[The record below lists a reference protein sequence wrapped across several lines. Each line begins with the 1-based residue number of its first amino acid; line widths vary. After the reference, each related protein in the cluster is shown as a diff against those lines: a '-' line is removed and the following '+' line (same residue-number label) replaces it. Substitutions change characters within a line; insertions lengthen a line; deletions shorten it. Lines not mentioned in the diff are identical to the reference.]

1 MSHILLIDQSGS
13 MGEIP
18 NGVDR
23 VMPYDTDK
31 SGTMWPADMEA
42 FARQMSDMFPNGEDD
57 LLVVFTDGET

>member
-1 MSHILLIDQSGS
+1 
-13 MGEIP
+13 
-18 NGVDR
+18 
-23 VMPYDTDK
+23 MPYDTDK